1 MPRNENPRAS
11 QIVLRHE
18 SRELYKSATVWISV
32 IALVVGTIYGLH
44 NGANAAAAQAEI
56 HRRTQSEL
64 LERLQRLRQM
74 AADGNLAA
82 QEPAT
87 LGDAVKLTLP
97 VKPLAPLAIGQSD
110 ILPGAFGVGLT
121 NKQRQPEDR
130 YGYENPVQLRAGR
143 VDVAFIVIFAL
154 PLLIIGLSFDVLS
167 AEAEGR
173 RLPFL
178 LTAPVRV
185 PTLLVAKLL
194 PRFTLALATILV
206 PVALQLDWS
215 RELVLWAAAVAAY
228 CLFWCG
234 AAAVVNTRGTSSA
247 RNAIS
252 LLSVWLF
259 LVIILPQIVSGVATL
274 ASPVRSR
281 IDAVNA
287 SRNPPLNFI
296 EDLPRLAREW
306 YDRNQNLTS
315 QAWNADNVPLAL
327 GPGFNLVQAEMDRLS
342 QPVEK
347 EIETQI
353 ARQQRM
359 VGWLSFLSPAALMR
373 ELVNDLAGTGLP
385 RHQSFRM
392 QVDEFRM
399 LWRRFFIPRTL
410 HDYKMTPADYD
421 AVPQFVFDEPEAKFR
436 ILLPVAGILCWA
448 ALAGVCTA
456 RRRQLKLVSSP

>member
-1 MPRNENPRAS
+1 MGA
-11 QIVLRHE
+11 
-18 SRELYKSATVWISV
+18 
-32 IALVVGTIYGLH
+32 IYGLH
-44 NGANAAAAQAEI
+44 NGAKAAAVQAEM
-56 HRRTQSEL
+56 HRRTQSEQ
-64 LERLQRLRQM
+64 LERLQYLRQM
-74 AADGNLAA
+74 AANGDVEAL
-82 QEPAT
+82 EPAT
-87 LGDAVKLTLP
+87 LGDELKITLP
-97 VKPLAPLAIGQSD
+97 VQPLAALAIGQSD

-143 VDVAFIVIFAL
+143 IDMAFIVIFAL

-173 RLPFL
+173 TLPFL
-178 LTAPVRV
+178 LTSPVPV

-206 PVALQLDWS
+206 PLALWLDGS
-215 RELVLWAAAVAAY
+215 RELALWAAAVAAY

-234 AAAVVNTRGTSSA
+234 AAAVANSRGTSSA
-247 RNAIS
+247 RNSIS

-259 LVIILPQIVSGVATL
+259 LVIILPQIVSGVAAL

-306 YDRNQNLTS
+306 YDRNQDLTS
-315 QAWNADNVPLAL
+315 KAWNADNVPLAL

-347 EIETQI
+347 EIEAQI
-353 ARQQRM
+353 ARQQHI
-359 VGWLSFLSPAALMR
+359 VDWLSFLSPAALMR

-392 QVDEFRM
+392 QVDEFRIV
-399 LWRRFFIPRTL
+399 WRRFFIPRTI
-410 HDYKMTPADYD
+410 HDYRMTAADYD
-421 AVPQFVFDEPEAKFR
+421 AVPQFVFDEPDAKFR
-436 ILLPVAGILCWA
+436 ILWPVVGILCWA
-448 ALAGVCTA
+448 ALAGVCMV
-456 RRRQLKLVSSP
+456 RRHQIQPASSS